1 MKNIILKIA
10 SVTFLGMLTG
20 CATIMGTDTHNMPIS
35 STPSDA
41 MVLITDEKGVE
52 IFKGNTP
59 TTVNLKKSD
68 GSYFGKKSYNVV
80 VSKSGYSSQTIP
92 VTGSPNG
99 WYVAGNL
106 LFGGLIGYLI
116 VDPLTGKMYNLSPE
130 NISATLPTSTNT
142 SHNNK
147 ATNGGITVMLI
158 EQVPVHLRGKMQL
171 IN

>member
-1 MKNIILKIA
+1 MRNIVLKIA
-10 SVTFLGMLTG
+10 SAVFLGILTG

-35 STPSDA
+35 SAPSDA
-41 MVLITDEKGVE
+41 IVLITDEKGVE

-59 TTVNLKKSD
+59 TTVTLKKSD

-80 VSKSGYSSQTIP
+80 VSKSGYNSQTIP

-106 LFGGLIGYLI
+106 VFGGLLGYLI
-116 VDPLTGKMYNLSPE
+116 IDPLNGKMYNLSPE
-130 NISATLPTSTNT
+130 NISATLPASANT

-147 ATNGGITVMLI
+147 ATDGGITVMLI
-158 EQVPVHLRGKMQL
+158 EQVPAHLRAKMQL